1 MASSMPSLRRSRW
14 DHCRRKEKWTRAMS
28 RSETAPSVEAIRF
41 KDVYGIFV
49 LSPDDVQFRTG
60 SLSGTAC
67 VVSDPERRGLLG
79 PVIERFFSQEPE
91 RRRPWNE
98 AEVEL
103 LEEIIPQL
111 QESGIIEVDG
121 WQQAAGTGIGYSVP

>member
-1 MASSMPSLRRSRW
+1 MASSMPSLRRSQW

-79 PVIERFFSQEPE
+79 PIIERLFSLGSAQ
-91 RRRPWNE
+91 RRPWNE
-98 AEVEL
+98 AEIEIL
-103 LEEIIPQL
+103 DEIIPQL
-111 QESGIIEVDG
+111 QESGIIEADG
-121 WQQAAGTGIGYSVP
+121 QHQL